1 VAALGVLQI
10 IPLII
15 IVAGLR
21 WIELRIQHRAQQT

>member
-1 VAALGVLQI
+1 M

-21 WIELRIQHRAQQT
+21 WLELRVERRTQASVAKAEG